1 VGTQIYQ
8 NMSCLSAWQELPS
21 AAFVAI
27 VEAVHSK
34 LIDFVLEIEQ
44 ENPGAGE
51 AEIGTQPLPPER
63 VSQIFHQVFNINGEG
78 NNIATGSSDFTQ
90 STSCQV
96 KKGDVQSLHSYLKS
110 LGIWDD
116 DCHELCDALKAEI
129 RPKQS
134 GRMGPKVARWLG
146 KMVAKAASGAWDVSV
161 RTAPELLTKAIS
173 AYYGLG

>member
-1 VGTQIYQ
+1 V
-8 NMSCLSAWQELPS
+8 P
-21 AAFVAI
+21 
-27 VEAVHSK
+27 
-34 LIDFVLEIEQ
+34 
-44 ENPGAGE
+44 GE

-90 STSCQV
+90 STSYQV

-116 DCHELCDALKAEI
+116 DCDELCDALKAEI

-134 GRMGPKVARWLG
+134 GLMGPKVGVDWKDGCKGSVGFMGRVPSYRARITHKGDFCILRLG
-146 KMVAKAASGAWDVSV
+146 VNWIRAA
-161 RTAPELLTKAIS
+161 
-173 AYYGLG
+173 

>member
-1 VGTQIYQ
+1 
-8 NMSCLSAWQELPS
+8 
-21 AAFVAI
+21 VAI
-27 VEAVHSK
+27 VEAVRSK
-34 LIDFVLEIEQ
+34 LMDFVLEIER

-90 STSCQV
+90 SASYQV

-129 RPKQS
+129 RLKS
-134 GRMGPKVARWLG
+134 GRMGPRVAGWIG
-146 KMVAKAASGAWDVSV
+146 KMVAKAASGLWDVSV
-161 RTAPELLTKAIS
+161 RTAPELLTKAIF